1 MYGSIIYVI
10 NRSSYPDQ
18 GDTPMET
25 EEGEEEVEVSENMLD
40 TEGYELVLPSGEENG
55 GRVRGHQKAC
65 NLLRNGAY
73 FEKRN

>member
-1 MYGSIIYVI
+1 MYMGSIVYVI

-25 EEGEEEVEVSENMLD
+25 GDGDEEVEVSENMLD

-55 GRVRGHQKAC
+55 GLG
-65 NLLRNGAY
+65 
-73 FEKRN
+73 

>member
-1 MYGSIIYVI
+1 MGSIVYVI

-25 EEGEEEVEVSENMLD
+25 GEGDEEVEVSENMLD

-55 GRVRGHQKAC
+55 GLG
-65 NLLRNGAY
+65 
-73 FEKRN
+73 